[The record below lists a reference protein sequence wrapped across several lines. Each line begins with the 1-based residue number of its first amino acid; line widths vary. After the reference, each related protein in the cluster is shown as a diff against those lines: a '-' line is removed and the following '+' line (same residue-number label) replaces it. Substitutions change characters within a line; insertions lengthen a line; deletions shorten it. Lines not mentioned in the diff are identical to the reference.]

1 MSHRLPLSAT
11 VSESM
16 IHIIEPVATQ
26 AVKYILERLGIDRLM
41 HEVHIISDFRDTSK
55 TLDDNFNPKLIDY
68 RCVARLTPSVN
79 PRNNKWEGMKTAIDL
94 GNGNVIM
101 RQDEMHQRK
110 RPWSGRDFTSR
121 QFSIFHDDLIYT
133 DLTLWNVGSTMT
145 MEVKI
150 DFHDLTP
157 AQTTL
162 SNIFAMFT
170 DGDMI
175 GYIPI
180 QYDYPIPNVHQ
191 KVFRHLYK
199 LSPYE
204 QSDDAFNKWLQ
215 EKSAGQ
221 ISWNVNRNNLNVREM
236 VGLFNNMN
244 ALFLIECSQDAPE
257 VGNNRF
263 TINLTLTVQY
273 SRVNRLIMDYPIIVN
288 NNFLGFEWVPVSSK
302 IRDAYAGPYQWQCD
316 AVTAYWDRLYPR
328 PATSAIGRVPW
339 WDNWNVPED
348 ALIIRKGFR
357 PIYVAALTLDD
368 ADNPEGVTTIDIIDG
383 LPGYRLRDDLI
394 EDLKKH
400 KNDATGIYAGNY
412 VNISV
417 FAHDYPVDY
426 TLLDFDGTTLTLK
439 SRQKSSIYRLV
450 ISVNPN
456 PVNTAPMDKNL
467 VWITTIIPKRK
478 ELERT

>member
-1 MSHRLPLSAT
+1 MSQRLSLPST

-16 IHIIEPVATQ
+16 IHIIEPVADQ
-26 AVKYILERLGIDRLM
+26 AVRYVLERLGIDRLM
-41 HEVHIISDFRDTSK
+41 HEVHVISDFRDTSK
-55 TLDDNFNPKLIDY
+55 TLDDDFNPKLIDY

-79 PRNNKWEGMKTAIDL
+79 PHNNKWEGMKTAIDL

-101 RQDEMHQRK
+101 RQDQVNQRK
-110 RPWSGRDFTSR
+110 RPWTGKDITSR
-121 QFSIFHDDLIYT
+121 MFSTFHDDLVFT
-133 DLTLWNVGSTMT
+133 DMSLWNVGSTMT
-145 MEVKI
+145 MEVKL

-162 SNIFAMFT
+162 SNVFNIFT

-175 GYIPI
+175 GYVPI
-180 QYDYPIPNVHQ
+180 QYDYPIPAVHQ
-191 KVFRHLYK
+191 KVLKHIYS

-204 QSDDAFNKWLQ
+204 QTEAAFEKWLKD
-215 EKSAGQ
+215 KSAGQ
-221 ISWNVNRNNLNVREM
+221 ISWNVNRNDTKTREM
-236 VGLFNNMN
+236 VGLFNNVN
-244 ALFLIECSQDAPE
+244 ALFLIECTQDAPE

-263 TINLTLTVQY
+263 TVNLTLTVQY
-273 SRVNRLIMDYPIIVN
+273 SRVNRLILDYPIVVN

-302 IRDAYAGPYQWQCD
+302 IRDAYSGPYQWQNA

-328 PATSAIGRVPW
+328 PATTSIGRVPW
-339 WDNWNVPED
+339 WDNWEVPSD
-348 ALIIRKGFR
+348 AITRQCGYR

-368 ADNPEGVTTIDIIDG
+368 ADNPDGVTTIDVVDG

-394 EDLKKH
+394 ADLRKH
-400 KNDATGIYAGNY
+400 KEEATGVFSDNY
-412 VNISV
+412 VNLSV

-426 TLLDFDGTTLTLK
+426 KLLEFDGTRLTIK

-456 PVNTAPMDKNL
+456 PPNATPMDRNL
-467 VWITTIIPKRK
+467 VWITTIIPKQ
-478 ELERT
+478 ERT